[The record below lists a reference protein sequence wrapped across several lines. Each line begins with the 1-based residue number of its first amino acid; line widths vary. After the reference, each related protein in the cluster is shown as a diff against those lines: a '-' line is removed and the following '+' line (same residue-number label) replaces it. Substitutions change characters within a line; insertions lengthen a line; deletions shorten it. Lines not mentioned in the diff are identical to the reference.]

1 MICYYYSTIKNVC
14 EGNVVNELVRKHAF
28 FFLFLFPSFVLCVL
42 CLSFPLTLILS
53 LSQDHHIL
61 SEQFHHS
68 STDTYKSSPCPNW
81 LTSNYSSQV
90 WLPHQHLAA
99 SFPHGGKSASPPCC
113 GESWCKGALEP
124 LKAHAACRLL
134 ATLAFILCLAMP
146 VCARSTGKAR
156 TEWTQ
161 LTLSWFA
168 FLFPQCKAIMTF

>member
-14 EGNVVNELVRKHAF
+14 EGKVVNELVRKHAF

-61 SEQFHHS
+61 SEQFPHS
-68 STDTYKSSPCPNW
+68 STATYKSSPCPNW

-134 ATLAFILCLAMP
+134 ATLAFLLCLAMP

-161 LTLSWFA
+161 LKLSWFA
-168 FLFPQCKAIMTF
+168 FFFPQCKAIMTF